1 MNTNRTVRFPLKRH
15 FMTGIVFSTPIAV
28 TLWIM
33 LYMYRR
39 LADFLRDPFVAF
51 YKSVGL
57 YEVLS
62 RHVMAILSEVAF
74 FVVFVGLM
82 TVIGWCVA
90 RHFKSR
96 GDNSIHRLLEH
107 IPVVKSIFTPV
118 KQAVQSFLGDG
129 MDGRQV
135 VRFPYPME
143 PYTAIGI
150 VMDETVVGDVACFLV
165 MMPLTMS
172 AGTGVLVTVPK
183 DRATVIDTEASQ
195 ALAHVIS
202 CGMVKLADK
211 RQVNGIRVKNRHQF
225 WKAIEAKNPR
235 IELSPAFVDNLKI
248 PEELSAEARV
258 RWCCYQMYRTLGKKT
273 VRSGIGLIWGRFKQ
287 SMAVH
292 VYSRWYYAEAL
303 KHYSCSIDNNNIIIF
318 KLRGK

>member
-1 MNTNRTVRFPLKRH
+1 MSANRTIQSSLKRH
-15 FMTGIVFSTPIAV
+15 FMTGVAFVTPIAA
-28 TLWIM
+28 TLWI
-33 LYMYRR
+33 LVYVYRR
-39 LADFLRDPFVAF
+39 LAELLRDPCVFF
-51 YKSVGL
+51 YKSAGL
-57 YEVLS
+57 YEILP

-82 TVIGWCVA
+82 MVIGWCVA
-90 RHFKSR
+90 RYFKSR

-129 MDGRQV
+129 MEGRLV

-150 VMDETVVGDVACFLV
+150 VMDETVVGDTPCFLV

-183 DRATVIDTEASQ
+183 ERAAVIDAEASQ

-211 RQVNGIRVKNRHQF
+211 RRVDGIRVKNRHQF
-225 WKAIEAKNPR
+225 WKAIEAKSPR
-235 IELSPAFVDNLKI
+235 IELPLALVDNLKI
-248 PEELSAEARV
+248 PEELGKEARV

-273 VRSGIGLIWGRFKQ
+273 ARSGVGLIWGRFKQ
-287 SMAVH
+287 AMAVR
-292 VYSRWYYAEAL
+292 VYSHWYYADAL
-303 KHYSCSIDNNNIIIF
+303 KHYSCSLDNDIIVF